1 MRSHKLFPALAA
13 LFLVTAAGAAR
24 ADGNWTVSLGAGQ
37 SVSKNHGSAIEAAA
51 YAQLYPLLGLGIE
64 GGMAYMNFDT
74 VPVVSF
80 FPVEPDGGIGN
91 ARLASL
97 TDGLTRNRGLFVGP
111 ALRFGQ
117 QLYAVA
123 SAGIYEF
130 TDNNG
135 NWLARRYGG
144 SAGIGLTS
152 KRRFSPRAEVRY
164 RWAPDRSAP
173 PATLPAE
180 RLAMPLTHEDASAI
194 VFTIGVDLH

>member
-1 MRSHKLFPALAA
+1 MRSHKFFPTLAALSLALVAGPALA
-13 LFLVTAAGAAR
+13 
-24 ADGNWTVSLGAGQ
+24 DGHWIVSLGAGQ
-37 SVSKNHGSAIEAAA
+37 SVSRLHGSAIEAAA
-51 YAQLYPLLGLGIE
+51 YAHLHPLLGVGLE

-80 FPVEPDGGIGN
+80 YPVEPQGGIGN
-91 ARLASL
+91 SRLASL

-111 ALRFGQ
+111 AVRFGQ

-130 TDNNG
+130 TDNDG

-144 SAGIGLTS
+144 SAGIGLTG

-164 RWAPDRSAP
+164 RWAPDRKAP
-173 PATLPAE
+173 PETLPFE
-180 RLAMPLTHEDASAI
+180 RLATPNTTQDASAI
-194 VFTIGVDLH
+194 VFTLGIDLH